1 MRFFDT
7 DRWNEIWQT
16 ISRNRKRSIM
26 TALGVF
32 WGIFMLIVLLGAG
45 MGLGR
50 LFRAQLGGMSTN
62 TVLLQSSRTSVPYKG
77 MPTGRWWRMDND
89 DLEAVSKLEEVEYT
103 SGVIWG
109 NELHCSYKERKGD
122 YQMMGYTPDYQKINP
137 QKIIAG
143 RYINEVDMVHKR
155 KVCVIG
161 TQVQK
166 DLFPGEP
173 DPTGK
178 VIKVGGSYF
187 TIIGVMRRE
196 SSAMSFSDVE
206 RTVVVPIS
214 LAQQM
219 FGYGRTIHLLALAG
233 YKDVPSKQVEK
244 AAREAVFARHMI
256 SPDDEKAAWTMSA
269 GEMFDLER
277 AREDLSINVMTLYL
291 QVLYNKELTQ
301 IAERQLELSTQQ
313 AVRSRELVAAGKQPE
328 SARYESEALQAN
340 DELNLTQARNDL
352 RLALLNLSLA
362 LNRESAAGFDIVAP
376 QFDSVALASLH
387 MLGTADDV
395 YAYATENRPHI
406 KAERLRLES
415 AENAVRIAKSALY
428 PSLSLRGG
436 YGTGIY
442 STQEAAF
449 GTQFRK
455 NSSEFVG
462 VSMSV
467 PIFNRRATH
476 NSILSARIAMR
487 KQQLAVTDAEQSLR
501 KEIEQAWYNA
511 DAAYG
516 KYRSADAALASARV
530 AFAYEQ
536 QKADAGRSTVFDFND
551 AKTRMEKAESEL
563 VQAKYE
569 FVFRSK
575 ILDFYRGRP
584 LEL

>member
-1 MRFFDT
+1 MKTSTLFAALCT
-7 DRWNEIWQT
+7 AAAALCAMSAEAQT
-16 ISRNRKRSIM
+16 APAAAAAQAVQSAPQAATPAPGTPWSLDDCIGY
-26 TALGVF
+26 ALANNIDVQQ
-32 WGIFMLIVLLGAG
+32 
-45 MGLGR
+45 
-50 LFRAQLGGMSTN
+50 RA
-62 TVLLQSSRTSVPYKG
+62 LQVEQ
-77 MPTGRWWRMDND
+77 N
-89 DLEAVSKLEEVEYT
+89 EVELSTAKYSRLPDLNASIGGDASFGRVLSSDNTYKDNNQT
-103 SGVIWG
+103 SGSLNISTSLPVFQGMRI
-109 NELHCSYKERKGD
+109 NRQVKG
-122 YQMMGYTPDYQKINP
+122 GKL
-137 QKIIAG
+137 
-143 RYINEVDMVHKR
+143 
-155 KVCVIG
+155 
-161 TQVQK
+161 
-166 DLFPGEP
+166 DLAA
-173 DPTGK
+173 
-178 VIKVGGSYF
+178 
-187 TIIGVMRRE
+187 
-196 SSAMSFSDVE
+196 AM
-206 RTVVVPIS
+206 
-214 LAQQM
+214 Q
-219 FGYGRTIHLLALAG
+219 
-233 YKDVPSKQVEK
+233 
-244 AAREAVFARHMI
+244 
-256 SPDDEKAAWTMSA
+256 
-269 GEMFDLER
+269 DLER
-277 AREDLSINVMTLYL
+277 AREDVSINVMTLYL
-291 QVLYNKELTQ
+291 EVLYNKELTDV
-301 IAERQLELSTQQ
+301 AERQLALSTLQ
-313 AVRSRELVAAGKQPE
+313 ATQSRELVAAGKQPE
-328 SARYESEALQAN
+328 SARYESEALMAKDQ
-340 DELNLTQARNDL
+340 LSLTQARNDL
-352 RLALLNLSLA
+352 QLALLDLSQA

-516 KYRSADAALASARV
+516 KYRSADAALTSARV

>member
-1 MRFFDT
+1 MKTSTLFAALSAAAMT
-7 DRWNEIWQT
+7 LCTAAAAAQT
-16 ISRNRKRSIM
+16 VQAAPQAATPAPGTPWSLDDCIGY
-26 TALGVF
+26 ALHNNVGV
-32 WGIFMLIVLLGAG
+32 
-45 MGLGR
+45 
-50 LFRAQLGGMSTN
+50 
-62 TVLLQSSRTSVPYKG
+62 
-77 MPTGRWWRMDND
+77 
-89 DLEAVSKLEEVEYT
+89 
-103 SGVIWG
+103 
-109 NELHCSYKERKGD
+109 
-122 YQMMGYTPDYQKINP
+122 
-137 QKIIAG
+137 
-143 RYINEVDMVHKR
+143 
-155 KVCVIG
+155 
-161 TQVQK
+161 
-166 DLFPGEP
+166 
-173 DPTGK
+173 
-178 VIKVGGSYF
+178 
-187 TIIGVMRRE
+187 
-196 SSAMSFSDVE
+196 
-206 RTVVVPIS
+206 
-214 LAQQM
+214 QQQ
-219 FGYGRTIHLLALAG
+219 AL
-233 YKDVPSKQVEK
+233 QVEQTDVK
-244 AAREAVFARHMI
+244 LSTSKYSRLPDLSASVGYNATFGRGTSDDNIRKTGTIQSGSFDVGASMPLFDGFRINREIKGGKLDLAAAMQ
-256 SPDDEKAAWTMSA
+256 
-269 GEMFDLER
+269 DLER

-352 RLALLNLSLA
+352 RLALLNLSQA

-376 QFDSVALASLH
+376 QFDSVARASPH
-387 MLGTADDV
+387 TLGTADDV

-516 KYRSADAALASARV
+516 KYRSADAALTSARV